1 MKWRYPVSPGHLLIL
16 GDGVFFVKREFGIF
30 HKMIT
35 ESKWNGSC
43 IWFAFFDFKDTA
55 RSQKNQGILAMEK
68 FFKKNSFLKLNL
80 SQYNGINF
88 YTPWYICESCILISQ
103 LLKKHTHLRHLQ
115 LLSHQSCDIS
125 PSCTNP
131 KIKEGQKKLHDFYP
145 PNFLQIPST
154 LRSCV
159 PFWPK
164 VCLADSTDETPQSWF
179 SPGFC
184 SIFWYEEIF
193 RRQAFYMAPNV
204 FWIFQE
210 MFISKNER
218 CLNSRCLDFPVIS
231 REFSGCFCSMPRL
244 SSKMPVAHG
253 IWGKIE
259 AACHVAFT
267 LERYIYYIYK
277 ISNNFSDPNSENQ
290 TWHLHMKHFGEG
302 FEKMQNLQTKWRLIS
317 IHMGSKSPPT
327 QII

>member
-1 MKWRYPVSPGHLLIL
+1 MKRKLHLI
-16 GDGVFFVKREFGIF
+16 R
-30 HKMIT
+30 
-35 ESKWNGSC
+35 
-43 IWFAFFDFKDTA
+43 FFDFKVQHGVKTKDFG
-55 RSQKNQGILAMEK
+55 NGEILE
-68 FFKKNSFLKLNL
+68 SIYLLKLNL

-88 YTPWYICESCILISQ
+88 YTPWYIQESCILISQ

-131 KIKEGQKKLHDFYP
+131 KIKEGQQKKSPWLLPP
-145 PNFLQIPST
+145 PNFFCRFHTST
-154 LRSCV
+154 SFNKS
-159 PFWPK
+159 PMTWPK

-179 SPGFC
+179 PPGFC
-184 SIFWYEEIF
+184 SIFWYEEII

-204 FWIFQE
+204 FLIFQE

-231 REFSGCFCSMPRL
+231 REFSGSFCSMPRL

-259 AACHVAFT
+259 ATCDVAFNLDIYIRSPTISLIQTLRIRLGTCTWNT
-267 LERYIYYIYK
+267 LEKGLKKCRTCKRNKDLYQ
-277 ISNNFSDPNSENQ
+277 D
-290 TWHLHMKHFGEG
+290 TWVQDLHQHK
-302 FEKMQNLQTKWRLIS
+302 
-317 IHMGSKSPPT
+317 
-327 QII
+327 